1 MKLGQTYTVAAN
13 NVVLEYGKYVR
24 VLLCNT
30 SDDQGAFALQNSFGD
45 KIGYDVT
52 VDGDAV
58 ELGQTLLEVHPGT
71 SADGS
76 VELTFSQ
83 PTGVQYSGS
92 YTGTVTFA
100 ILLEAE
106 EDAH

>member
-1 MKLGQTYTVAAN
+1 MQ
-13 NVVLEYGKYVR
+13 
-24 VLLCNT
+24 
-30 SDDQGAFALQNSFGD
+30 ALD
-45 KIGYDVT
+45 EPT
-52 VDGDAV
+52 
-58 ELGQTLLEVHPGT
+58 E
-71 SADGS
+71 DGS